1 MHTLTTLTTIYV
13 LLTVELALLIIS
25 FALLFLSFREHRG
38 RSELMDALFKA
49 TRELTRYEYFLAVI
63 DSIKGSRRSVIG
75 IITGR
80 RPTTDFGKEA
90 VKDIAKAISEA
101 SRRGTKIRYIVYKF
115 PDRLYVAYLYKKA
128 GADIRLSSSVML
140 SDMRYMVVD
149 NLICVLGLADK
160 ERSSPTRIGYVIAS
174 STLAHILMNDFE
186 KVWETSE
193 SLDEYTKNLIRE
205 LLRKSPLAD
214 EDFIASHLNIPKD
227 IAASLLKEVK
237 DESE

>member
-1 MHTLTTLTTIYV
+1 MHALATLTTIYV
-13 LLTVELALLIIS
+13 LLIVELALLVIS

-63 DSIKGSRRSVIG
+63 DSIRSSRRSVIG

-80 RPTTDFGKEA
+80 KPVTDFDKEV
-90 VKDIAKAISEA
+90 VKDIAKVILEA
-101 SRRGTKIRYIVYKF
+101 SKRGIKIKYVVHKS

-128 GADIRLSSSVML
+128 GADVRLSSSVML

-149 NLICVLGLADK
+149 NLICVLGLVDK
-160 ERSSPTRIGYVIAS
+160 ERSSPTRMGYVIVS

-186 KVWETSE
+186 KIWETSE
-193 SLDEYTKNLIRE
+193 GLDEYARSLVRE

-214 EDFIASHLNIPKD
+214 EDFIASHLGIPRD
-227 IAASLLKEVK
+227 IATRLLMEAK
-237 DESE
+237 DKK